1 MRFLLCGGRLK
12 VDVVE
17 LGSGLYEVFVFVKD
31 GICDVV
37 DILEKEGF
45 VCLLSESKGEKVMSK
60 VVDGNVI
67 DYIAVLSVA
76 VAKEMKKWGEF

>member
-17 LGSGLYEVFVFVKD
+17 LGNGLYEVFVFVRD
-31 GICDVV
+31 GICDVI

-45 VCLLSESKGEKVMSK
+45 VCLLSEGKGEKVMSK
-60 VVDGNVI
+60 VVDGDVI
-67 DYIAVLSVA
+67 DYVAMLSVA
-76 VAKEMKKWGEF
+76 VAKEMKK